1 MFYHCINVSFL
12 VIAGKEINVTMTIEN
27 KECPDA
33 EGQYNKSSLSRELS
47 VTVKLQ
53 SYNCSI
59 NMGLLEGFSQRKRC
73 SGGWRGGGLAARSGT
88 ECTWSPQLSNLAEW
102 DWEPIFLQNKYG
114 GEWHPRAMRF
124 CSVLSFP
131 TSKHQEKVV
140 KNFFRKFLDIRW
152 RDGWTV
158 HGSLHLSWFAI
169 LYPGSR
175 GPFMK

>member
-1 MFYHCINVSFL
+1 MI
-12 VIAGKEINVTMTIEN
+12 IEN

-59 NMGLLEGFSQRKRC
+59 NMGLLGGFSQRNRC
-73 SGGWRGGGLAARSGT
+73 SGGWRWGGGLAARSGT
-88 ECTWSPQLSNLAEW
+88 ESTWSPQLSNLAEW
-102 DWEPIFLQNKYG
+102 DWVPISLQNKYG
-114 GEWHPRAMRF
+114 GEWHRRTMSF

-131 TSKHQEKVV
+131 TSKHQEKVFN
-140 KNFFRKFLDIRW
+140 NFLKEFLDIRR

-158 HGSLHLSWFAI
+158 HGWLHLSWFGI
-169 LYPGSR
+169 SYPSSI
-175 GPFMK
+175 GPFSKYLIWSKGKFI